1 LVLLGHHH
9 NYERTYPLLGGKV
22 VVRHPNRYRRGQG
35 VIYVTSGGGG
45 KSLYDLTPEQPA
57 FTAKRE
63 KCYQY
68 LRITVTNNTLTV
80 ECRRTEDNSLLERFE
95 VVR

>member
-1 LVLLGHHH
+1 MLGHNH
-9 NYERTYPLLGGKV
+9 NYERTYPLLGGKP

-68 LRITVTNNTLTV
+68 LRITVSDKSLRV
-80 ECRRTEDNSLLERFE
+80 ECHRTVDNSLLEQFE
-95 VVR
+95 IVR

>member
-1 LVLLGHHH
+1 MLLGHHH
-9 NYERTYPLLGGKV
+9 NYERTYPLLSMKP
-22 VVRHPNRYRRGQG
+22 RSHHPNRYSRGQG

-63 KCYQY
+63 RCYQY
-68 LRITVTNNTLTV
+68 LRITVSDRSLVV
-80 ECRRTEDNSLLERFE
+80 ECYRTEDNSLLDRFE
-95 VVR
+95 IVR